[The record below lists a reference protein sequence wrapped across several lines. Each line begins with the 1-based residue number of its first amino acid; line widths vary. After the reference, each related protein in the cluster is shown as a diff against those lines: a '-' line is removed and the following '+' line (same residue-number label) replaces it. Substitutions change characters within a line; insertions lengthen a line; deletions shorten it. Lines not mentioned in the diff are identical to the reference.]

1 MLLPVLKIEISNFVN
16 KVTYVLQIK
25 CYLIVCNSLRTSHFY
40 SFSLNPYNFRPNK
53 DRSFTFDMLVD
64 STIEIHI
71 NTKFD
76 IFISVKIFASI
87 LPDYHLF
94 Q

>member
-53 DRSFTFDMLVD
+53 DRSFKFDMLVD

-71 NTKFD
+71 NTKFA
-76 IFISVKIFASI
+76 FQTS
-87 LPDYHLF
+87 LF